1 MISAIRCLSRT
12 RSGGL
17 CQRAGS
23 PKNGRCHLHGGNSTG
38 PRTEEGRARIAAAQ
52 FKHGRRSKAFVERQ
66 RARNA
71 RGRAIKRELK
81 SMEAAAIHDGLLP
94 KGWQKAFNIS
104 L

>member
-1 MISAIRCLSRT
+1 MISASRCLSRT

-81 SMEAAAIHDGLLP
+81 SIETAAIHDGLLP

>member
-1 MISAIRCLSRT
+1 MISASRCLART
-12 RSGGL
+12 RSDGL

-23 PKNGRCHLHGGNSTG
+23 PKNGRCHLHGSNSTG

-81 SMEAAAIHDGLLP
+81 SIEAAAIHDGLLP